1 MSVDDGGG
9 VTVDPLAHV
18 IEVGRPGAI
27 AAHAGRTLLVASVI
41 PMGLFYATMSAA
53 GLRPAILVTLGSY
66 YAGLLRR
73 LFTRRPLLGAAAL
86 GAGLMTVRAAVTFWT
101 GSAFLYFLQPVAGT
115 VATATALAVTAIAGR
130 PLVDR
135 LTHDFVPLPPA
146 LSERLRAGRFFTY
159 TSAIWA
165 VMYFINAVGTV
176 WLLTNSS
183 LGGFLLL
190 KTLLSPALT
199 GSTVGVSY
207 LLFRW
212 FMRREGVRIRWQPA
226 SSAALA

>member
-1 MSVDDGGG
+1 V
-9 VTVDPLAHV
+9 PLECPAHV

-27 AAHAGRTLLVASVI
+27 AVHAGRTVLLTSVI
-41 PMGLFYATMSAA
+41 PMALFYATMSLL
-53 GLRPAILVTLGSY
+53 GLRAAIMVTLGWY

-73 LFTRRPLLGAAAL
+73 LFTKRPVLGAAAL

-115 VATATALAVTAIAGR
+115 VATATALAVTATAGR
-130 PLVDR
+130 PLLER
-135 LTHDFVPLPPA
+135 LAQDFVPLPPA
-146 LSERLRAGRFFTY
+146 LSERLRSSRFFAY
-159 TSAIWA
+159 TSALWA
-165 VMYFINAVGTV
+165 LMYLVNAVGTV

-199 GSTVGVSY
+199 GATIGVSY
-207 LLFRW
+207 LLFRAL
-212 FMRREGVRIRWQPA
+212 MHREGVRIRWQPKA
-226 SSAALA
+226 APALA